1 MSQPDSIAEALP
13 DVDRLGAP
21 IRFRLLAALAF
32 GWLLLAVD
40 GFSNTACD
48 FDQVILLLYGGLG
61 LGVGWMLATCFAL
74 HRLQSWRDWA
84 FWLAVPCAGLIGMLV
99 APTDVGLRCRFAL
112 SESALTERAESLLAG
127 ADASTFPS
135 CVGLFWVRRAEVD
148 QGVVYFY
155 TSQSFINQEGL
166 AYSNLPI
173 GSPPRKSIQ
182 PLAGPWHRFI
192 WRF

>member
-1 MSQPDSIAEALP
+1 
-13 DVDRLGAP
+13 
-21 IRFRLLAALAF
+21 
-32 GWLLLAVD
+32 
-40 GFSNTACD
+40 
-48 FDQVILLLYGGLG
+48 
-61 LGVGWMLATCFAL
+61 MLATCFAL

-84 FWLAVPCAGLIGMLV
+84 FWLAVPCAGLIGMLF
-99 APTDVGLRCRFAL
+99 ATTDVGLRCRFRL

-127 ADASTFPS
+127 ADASAFPS
-135 CVGLFWVRRAEVD
+135 RVGLFWVRRAEVD

-166 AYSNLPI
+166 AYSNQPI